1 MSAPRCCWWATSTL
15 SAGSGFGFTQ
25 GVDKPVDNFVDKPVD
40 NFVFRFRQGDS
51 IYASNFYG
59 GGKG

>member
-1 MSAPRCCWWATSTL
+1 
-15 SAGSGFGFTQ
+15 
-25 GVDKPVDNFVDKPVD
+25 VDKPVD

-51 IYASNFYG
+51 IYASNLYG